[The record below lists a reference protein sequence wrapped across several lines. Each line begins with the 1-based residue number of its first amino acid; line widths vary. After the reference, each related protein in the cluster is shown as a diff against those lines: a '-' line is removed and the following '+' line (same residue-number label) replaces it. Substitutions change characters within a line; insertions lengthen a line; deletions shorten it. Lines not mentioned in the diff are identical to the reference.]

1 MLGTTTVNLK
11 QLQLATLTPNQ
22 TVLLQYASTSQCT
35 VADVACNE
43 NKHYIAPTG
52 IGNPTARD
60 AGERGHDGAV
70 VLFL

>member
-1 MLGTTTVNLK
+1 MLRTTTVNLK
-11 QLQLATLTPNQ
+11 QLQLATITPNQ
-22 TVLLQYASTSQCT
+22 TVLLQYASTSQCA
-35 VADVACNE
+35 VADAACNE
-43 NKHYIAPTG
+43 NKHHIAPTG